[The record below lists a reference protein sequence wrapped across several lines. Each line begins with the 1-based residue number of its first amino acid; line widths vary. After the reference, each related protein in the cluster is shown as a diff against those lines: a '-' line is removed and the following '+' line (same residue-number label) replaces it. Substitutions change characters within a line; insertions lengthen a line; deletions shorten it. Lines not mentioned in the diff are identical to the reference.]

1 MIYVLYIWQIKLILI
16 SFLLQYEWGHP
27 FKYLVY
33 LLPVFFF
40 SPRFYYSHAV
50 IFHVWQAILCF
61 KPTSKVWFKKKNFL
75 RYTYILVKC
84 IYFKYP
90 VQWVL
95 TNAYTH
101 VTMVLTKAYTI
112 WDTKCFYHPKK
123 FHQPICGPFLQTL
136 EIGKNWSAF
145 CHYSFTFPGILQKLH
160 CQASLVQPGVSENH
174 PNCDVHQWFI
184 SLGWWVIIPFP
195 SFTSCRESWSLPTT
209 PGRMRPGD
217 SIPNHAIYIYL

>member
-1 MIYVLYIWQIKLILI
+1 MNEGIHSSILFI
-16 SFLLQYEWGHP
+16 CFLC
-27 FKYLVY
+27 
-33 LLPVFFF
+33 FFF
-40 SPRFYYSHAV
+40 LQDFIILMQSYSMYDRQYCALNLP
-50 IFHVWQAILCF
+50 QKCDL
-61 KPTSKVWFKKKNFL
+61 KKKNFL